1 LRRQFEEVVVL
12 GAARNVVVRG
22 AAGDIIVVGF
32 GFDLSQY
39 GDRHLDRNVNGDVD
53 GDVDL
58 TVERRFDLVR
68 RRVGL
73 DAAQRRPGRDA

>member
-22 AAGDIIVVGF
+22 VAGDIIVVDF
-32 GFDLSQY
+32 GFDVSQY
-39 GDRHLDRNVNGDVD
+39 FDRHIDGSVNGDVD
-53 GDVDL
+53 L
-58 TVERRFDLVR
+58 AVERRFDVVR

>member
-22 AAGDIIVVGF
+22 VAGDIIVVDF
-32 GFDLSQY
+32 GFDVSQY
-39 GDRHLDRNVNGDVD
+39 FDRHIDRSVNGDVD
-53 GDVDL
+53 L
-58 TVERRFDLVR
+58 AVERRFGVVR